1 MDREETVPMLSHGM
15 EGALNDQL
23 KQELFSE
30 HLYLAMAAY
39 CDASSLPGFS
49 RWLEIQ
55 AGEEHDH
62 AMRFFRFIQDRGG
75 RVRLQASPQ
84 PPLEFA
90 SPLEVFEQ
98 ALAHEREITSM
109 IDQIYVQAGADG
121 DHASQAFLQ
130 GFITEQ
136 VEEERTASQIV
147 DTLRMA
153 GDSKTALLMLDRELA
168 QRGAAAVALGSPPA

>member
-1 MDREETVPMLSHGM
+1 MLSPGI
-15 EGALNDQL
+15 EEALNEQL
-23 KQELFSE
+23 KHELSSA
-30 HLYLAMAAY
+30 HIYLAMAAY

-55 AGEEHDH
+55 AEEEHQH
-62 AMRFFRFIQDRGG
+62 AMRFYRFIQDRGG
-75 RVRLQASPQ
+75 RVRLQAIPR
-84 PPLEFA
+84 PPLDFA
-90 SPLEVFEQ
+90 SPLDVFDQ

-109 IDQIYVQAGADG
+109 IDQLYVRAGAEG

-153 GDSKTALLMLDRELA
+153 GDSKTALLLLDRELA
-168 QRGAAAVALGSPPA
+168 QRSAASGGLGAAPA